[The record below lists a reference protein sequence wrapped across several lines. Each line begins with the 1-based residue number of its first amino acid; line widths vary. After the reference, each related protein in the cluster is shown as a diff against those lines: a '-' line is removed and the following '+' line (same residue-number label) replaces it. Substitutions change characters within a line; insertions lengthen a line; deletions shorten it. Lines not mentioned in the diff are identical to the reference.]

1 MMGALLLQTKA
12 PGDVPRLPL
21 THTSLNV
28 SIILSDKFSRILKFV
43 DERENKHLLFRLIDA
58 EQEPVLPE
66 LLAVDDASKVFARL
80 FVNDK
85 KRGVCF
91 QRVERK
97 VKGVNQAS
105 CGGGGTEH
113 VGDIGNGAV
122 QACFR
127 PFGEEDVI
135 GHTSLE
141 SSRRPIWHRPLR
153 LAGQTHSPRE
163 SLGVDHP
170 TAAARSTLQS
180 LMCSSPQNQAD
191 CLSTR
196 GMGPLPGHKHR
207 RAVLEPNVP
216 KLEAPWFSPFTS
228 LASVY
233 APCGQSPI
241 VVDSL
246 YGRSAA

>member
-1 MMGALLLQTKA
+1 MGALLLQTKA

-85 KRGVCF
+85 KRRVCF

-97 VKGVNQAS
+97 VKGINQAS
-105 CGGGGTEH
+105 CGSRGTEH
-113 VGDIGNGAV
+113 VSDIGNGAV
-122 QACFR
+122 QARFR

-163 SLGVDHP
+163 SFGVDRP
-170 TAAARSTLQS
+170 TLVARSTLQS

-216 KLEAPWFSPFTS
+216 KPEVPWFSPFTS

-233 APCGQSPI
+233 APSGQSPI